1 MSVLLYILGGLLGL
15 AYGTA
20 VAYINGRLTENYIRN
35 NKDHENPLQRA
46 NGFSAARQFVNI
58 GALVVLF
65 LFYGVEAAAVI
76 CRFAGILLA
85 LIGAF
90 YIFSF
95 IIAKAERVLSTWG
108 SLLAGI
114 LCFAAGLWMAVR
126 PLTAIQYLQYVI
138 AIVVL
143 LHGIIDLQASFHL
156 VRARARLWI
165 YALVSSIVT
174 LGLGTWILLSPM
186 GATKALMILMGVVL
200 IVDGITDLILIA
212 SLSRTVRH
220 LKKEAEVSQQ
230 AAEAVETTGTI
241 DGKPIE

>member
-1 MSVLLYILGGLLGL
+1 MSAFLHQKRISAILI
-15 AYGTA
+15 A
-20 VAYINGRLTENYIRN
+20 VVT
-35 NKDHENPLQRA
+35 
-46 NGFSAARQFVNI
+46 I
-58 GALVVLF
+58 GCGILF

-186 GATKALMILMGVVL
+186 GATKAL
-200 IVDGITDLILIA
+200 IA

>member
-1 MSVLLYILGGLLGL
+1 MSAFLHQKRISAILI
-15 AYGTA
+15 A
-20 VAYINGRLTENYIRN
+20 VVT
-35 NKDHENPLQRA
+35 
-46 NGFSAARQFVNI
+46 I
-58 GALVVLF
+58 GCGILF

-95 IIAKAERVLSTWG
+95 R
-108 SLLAGI
+108 I

-126 PLTAIQYLQYVI
+126 PLTEIQYLQYVI

-200 IVDGITDLILIA
+200 NVDGITDLILIA

>member
-1 MSVLLYILGGLLGL
+1 MSAFLHQKRISAILI
-15 AYGTA
+15 A
-20 VAYINGRLTENYIRN
+20 VVT
-35 NKDHENPLQRA
+35 
-46 NGFSAARQFVNI
+46 I
-58 GALVVLF
+58 GCGILF

-212 SLSRTVRH
+212 PHRPP
-220 LKKEAEVSQQ
+220 LKKRSGGI
-230 AAEAVETTGTI
+230 AAGGRGGGNHRYHRRKTDRITEKLCRWQSFFIRIPFCSGPVPSPAWDSAAARRT
-241 DGKPIE
+241 PWS